1 MIREHITYARTSKWT
16 ITETTYTQRLA
27 AFLPVAAC
35 CGFTELYRAMT
46 SEPLRVLHLTESD
59 HHSRELQEQ
68 LQRPGMTIVVT
79 PVLSKTHFIRALCEP
94 ADIVL
99 VDPKAEQAEAFD
111 AVRMTHELHPNL
123 PVVYFADAMGEEW
136 AADALHR
143 GAADLVFRRNSDRLL
158 RIIIRINSTSRA
170 GKGLFVADDKN
181 NNGAAAN
188 SAFRIING
196 AESYSFSQQPHRV
209 QELNNVGQ
217 ASPDDEK
224 HKEQSTTQGMQDQE
238 QDQVQLFQQ
247 LYLSERLTSIST
259 LAAGLG
265 HDMGN
270 LLLPL
275 RIRLD
280 SMEMR
285 GIPPQ
290 FAEDMNAVR
299 TCADHLQRVANGLRL
314 LAADPAT
321 ITSTNEQTDLN
332 EWWDD
337 AQMILKNGVPR
348 GVSLERKFDRDLPLV
363 RIGRQGLTQAIFNL
377 VQNAGDALRSRD
389 RGSVTVWAKAD
400 APRSSVRIGITDTGT
415 GMSARTLRQCFDPFF
430 TTKTRGLSTGL
441 GLPLVRS
448 IVQQVGG
455 SIHVESTSDAGTTI
469 VMTLPAA
476 PERLIQ
482 PRSSHNNAN
491 AATHPVAVVRVADER
506 MRAFITWVLRSMRWD
521 VSYNHSHNHIHNSAD
536 VRLMVID
543 AHDAALAEA
552 KTFTAAGPHRRV
564 VALGPTTTINPRQ
577 SSATRILPNRR
588 CCVMYCSA

>member
-1 MIREHITYARTSKWT
+1 
-16 ITETTYTQRLA
+16 
-27 AFLPVAAC
+27 
-35 CGFTELYRAMT
+35 
-46 SEPLRVLHLTESD
+46 
-59 HHSRELQEQ
+59 
-68 LQRPGMTIVVT
+68 
-79 PVLSKTHFIRALCEP
+79 
-94 ADIVL
+94 
-99 VDPKAEQAEAFD
+99 
-111 AVRMTHELHPNL
+111 
-123 PVVYFADAMGEEW
+123 
-136 AADALHR
+136 
-143 GAADLVFRRNSDRLL
+143 
-158 RIIIRINSTSRA
+158 
-170 GKGLFVADDKN
+170 
-181 NNGAAAN
+181 
-188 SAFRIING
+188 
-196 AESYSFSQQPHRV
+196 
-209 QELNNVGQ
+209 
-217 ASPDDEK
+217 
-224 HKEQSTTQGMQDQE
+224 
-238 QDQVQLFQQ
+238 
-247 LYLSERLTSIST
+247 
-259 LAAGLG
+259 AGLG

-491 AATHPVAVVRVADER
+491 AATHPVAVVRVA
-506 MRAFITWVLRSMRWD
+506 
-521 VSYNHSHNHIHNSAD
+521 
-536 VRLMVID
+536 
-543 AHDAALAEA
+543 
-552 KTFTAAGPHRRV
+552 
-564 VALGPTTTINPRQ
+564 
-577 SSATRILPNRR
+577 
-588 CCVMYCSA
+588 

>member
-1 MIREHITYARTSKWT
+1 
-16 ITETTYTQRLA
+16 
-27 AFLPVAAC
+27 
-35 CGFTELYRAMT
+35 MT
-46 SEPLRVLHLTESD
+46 SELLRVLHLTESD

-68 LQRPGMTIVVT
+68 LQRSGMAVVVT
-79 PVLSKTHFIRALCEP
+79 PVSSKTHFTRALREP

-158 RIIIRINSTSRA
+158 RIISRIHSTTRA
-170 GKGLFVADDKN
+170 GKGLFSADEK

-188 SAFRIING
+188 PAFHIISN
-196 AESYSFSQQPHRV
+196 AESRLVNQRPHHV
-209 QELNNVGQ
+209 HELNNLSQ
-217 ASPDDEK
+217 SSPDDAK
-224 HKEQSTTQGMQDQE
+224 H
-238 QDQVQLFQQ
+238 
-247 LYLSERLTSIST
+247 SERLAPQGMRGQDQDLISQQLHFSERLASIST

-337 AQMILKNGVPR
+337 AQLILKNGVPR
-348 GVSLERKFDRDLPLV
+348 GVALERQFDHDLPLV
-363 RIGRQGLTQAIFNL
+363 HIGRQGLTQAIFNL
-377 VQNAGDALRSRD
+377 VQNAGDALRSRG

-400 APRSSVRIGITDTGT
+400 APRSSVRIGITDTGP
-415 GMSARTLRQCFDPFF
+415 GMNARTLRQCFDPFF

-448 IVQQVGG
+448 IVQQAGG
-455 SIHVESTSDAGTTI
+455 NIHVESSSDTGTTI

-476 PERLIQ
+476 PERLAQ
-482 PRSSHNNAN
+482 PRSSHKNT
-491 AATHPVAVVRVADER
+491 ATPPVAVVRVADER

-521 VSYNHSHNHIHNSAD
+521 VSHNHHNHNHEHNSAD

-564 VALGPTTTINPRQ
+564 VALGSVDDYQ
-577 SSATRILPNRR
+577 SQAIVGYKDLAKPALLRNVLQRLTAECIDS
-588 CCVMYCSA
+588 